1 MAKFIKGLIKD
12 TGHIDQPEGSY
23 RYAKNAIISE
33 IKGAI
38 VNEHG
43 NSSIAAID
51 TNAVILGSIEITDD
65 SVVLFAVI
73 PATDSADAISIV
85 YLLDSSNTVTT
96 VLRTDN
102 TVTEVDF
109 DLKFSRDYLI
119 EGTYKIDPDGNII
132 IYWTDNNNPPR
143 SLNVTRQIA
152 ESPAADSIYGVD
164 PTTSPNK
171 NYIDRINLFPHAGP
185 VPRIS
190 FESIS
195 NGGALKTGVYYL
207 FLAYVDKNFMQTNYV
222 TYSLGVPIVEDD
234 ESVLPIERYD
244 GSPAS
249 LQTGKSIIWEARN
262 LNTDYEFLRPVVV
275 AKLGDAAQFAFRLN
289 DIDISGSSANVI
301 FSGLEGYQESAVEDV
316 IVDTVVYEKAK
327 TIAQLDDVLYL
338 GNLEGTRDIG
348 FQKYTNS
355 INLSAVTEDIDEFDK
370 FVINNEML
378 NYGRSLSGGQEEI
391 DKENGFRGI
400 NKLASST
407 DNRRGYTRDEVYAFY
422 IAFILNDGSM
432 SYAYHIPGRTYN
444 DSIDTED
451 IEKDGTNVSYG
462 SENTSEIAV
471 VPDLDLNNSA
481 ANGEGKIFH
490 FYDTSR
496 SSIYN
501 TGYWENKNEVYPNTE
516 DYIAVDPEDGTTTDL
531 RGTPVRHHHMPS
543 NARTDFGFRYLD
555 NVTVTR
561 TDTPAEK
568 VNYIAWSGEA
578 KTGQYRFTDNWC
590 DGENPPTGNDIIILP
605 NANVNNTANGG
616 AAAFR
621 GDVFDQAGKM
631 FRELE
636 DELGVGMADWNP
648 TTPAVTNLR
657 GYFIWSKG
665 TGSFSNTGGSE
676 ATIAYDSATSS
687 WKVTQLDEDIF
698 DISKDIL
705 GAGFSNVEYAI
716 FVWFEEAANIDRQH
730 VVSHDIQTLGI
741 QLSNLKV
748 PQDIADKAQGFRIYY
763 AERNHANRRVL
774 GQDVLKNTRQG
785 TPWNNADISGCSVKG
800 IGATDAYIL
809 SPGVLYAGAV
819 NTATFHDSY
828 LLNGRHSLI
837 PATHTT
843 YEYDVE
849 FAAYRGPA
857 KLYPDVEPF
866 TTSGASGATE
876 ANDPVPSVCQD
887 NASHVAYFAGL
898 YYNPGAKPIVHFP
911 LREKCKTYLNGDSI
925 FDGTSLGF
933 GKKIYNLGGESS
945 IVLGFKNGRNP
956 ALGTWKDFTIQ
967 GEDRPNWAK
976 LPTSS
981 ESDFSFSGNTT
992 PPVLQIHSL
1001 HAFKSDMYLSYD
1013 TQELVWTGYEVL
1025 GDDFNK
1031 FIVGSTET
1039 DAFQTDKIFGGDTF
1053 IARQGYRITHRPE
1066 IADQVPRD
1074 HKSVIYTMCESTM
1087 NVNFR
1092 HETSVENSYYPA
1104 SPASKMLG
1112 IKANEDLTAEGKVLY
1127 ENHYSLGVS
1136 DIKGVIPYPLR
1147 EADPTKFKTRV
1158 QRSAKADATSLID
1171 NYRVFLAL
1179 DFKDLPRN
1187 RGDLWKL
1194 VTFNNL
1200 LYLHTEDS
1208 LFRTKGKEQLQLADG
1223 IQSFIGS
1230 GDIFAQEPDEMVQ
1243 TEAGYGGTRSQW
1255 VSMVSKHGYF
1265 CLDYR
1270 NTRVFLVKDQMYDI
1284 GRMGL
1289 QDWFRDNIPYE
1300 LEAYGLPSDFDNNV
1314 QGIGFHSVFDEKYN
1328 RILLTKNDLKP
1339 TTKFTGATVNR
1350 EWSESDKRF
1359 RIGQGLVEWD
1369 DTDYFTPTGW
1379 TASFDPELNVWVS
1392 FHDYTPY
1399 IYSYRKDNVLS
1410 LNRDNYNIWE
1420 HTNEDDPGNFYGVVN
1435 PFEFEFVFNAS
1446 RDDDKIFY
1454 SFNYIVDVFK
1464 QESGTESNITYHNPG
1479 FTSFYLYDT
1488 HQISDEQTLE
1498 YMINTRRVGNEWKIN
1513 KFRDVAKLE
1522 NSTDSVYTGGTS
1534 GHTGSNFGI
1543 VGANV
1548 AGSITTSVETTTNN
1562 PMFNIDGMSETINN
1576 NFIDTTKSW
1585 HKQRKFIDKWVGI
1598 RMIASNSSRNLIN
1611 LYATDVAAKKFYR

>member
-1 MAKFIKGLIKD
+1 MAKYVKGLIKD
-12 TGHIDQPEGSY
+12 TGHVDQPEGSY
-23 RYAKNAIISE
+23 RYAKNAIVSKT
-33 IKGAI
+33 KGAI
-38 VNEHG
+38 GNEHG

-51 TNAVILGSIEITDD
+51 TDAVVLGSIEITDD

-73 PATDSADAISIV
+73 PATDIADAISII
-85 YLLDSSNTVTT
+85 YLLDSLNTVTT

-109 DLKFSRDYLI
+109 DLKFSRDYPI

-132 IYWTDNNNPPR
+132 TYWTDNNNPPR

-152 ESPAADSIYGVD
+152 DSPNADSIYGVD
-164 PTTSPNK
+164 PAASPNK

-185 VPRIS
+185 VPKIS
-190 FESIS
+190 FESLS

-234 ESVLPIERYD
+234 QSVLPIERYD
-244 GSPAS
+244 GAPAG
-249 LQTGKSIIWEARN
+249 LQTGKSIIWEANN

-275 AKLGDAAQFAFRLN
+275 AKLGDTAQFAYRLN
-289 DIDISGSSANVI
+289 DIDISNSSANVI
-301 FSGLEGYQESAVEDV
+301 FSGLEGYQELAVEDV
-316 IVDTVVYEKAK
+316 IIDTVSYEKAK
-327 TIAQLDDVLYL
+327 TITQLDDVLYL
-338 GNLEGTRDIG
+338 GNLAGSRDIG

-355 INLSAVTEDIDEFDK
+355 ISLSAVTEEISNFDK

-378 NYGRSLSGGQEEI
+378 NYGRALSGGQEEI

-400 NKLASST
+400 DKLASST

-432 SYAYHIPGRTYN
+432 SYAYHIPGRAYN
-444 DSIDTED
+444 NSIVTST
-451 IEKDGTNVSYG
+451 IEKDGTSIKYNAQTI
-462 SENTSEIAV
+462 SETAD
-471 VPDLDLNNSA
+471 VPDSDLDKSA
-481 ANGEGKIFH
+481 ANGQGKVFH
-490 FYDTSR
+490 FYDTSKA
-496 SSIYN
+496 SIYN

-516 DYIAVDPEDGTTTDL
+516 DYIAVDPVTGAETDL

-543 NARTDFGFRYLD
+543 NARTDFGFRSDD
-555 NVTVTR
+555 NVTVVNSTGAANR
-561 TDTPAEK
+561 
-568 VNYIAWSGEA
+568 VNYIAWSGGP
-578 KTGQYRFTDNWC
+578 KTGAYRFQDGWC
-590 DGENPPTGNDIIILP
+590 RGQNQSSGNDLILLP
-605 NANVNNTANGG
+605 NSNRNNTSPVEDFKGL
-616 AAAFR
+616 
-621 GDVFDQAGKM
+621 FDDQSGKIY
-631 FRELE
+631 RELE
-636 DELGVGMADWNP
+636 QELKVEDDSWIE
-648 TTPAVTNLR
+648 TTPGVTELR

-665 TGSFSNTGGSE
+665 TGLANTGGSE
-676 ATIAYDSATSS
+676 AIISYNGITTE
-687 WKVTQLDEDIF
+687 WEVTQLDEDVF
-698 DISKDIL
+698 DVNKDIL
-705 GAGFSNVEYAI
+705 GAGFGNVEYAI
-716 FVWFEEAANIDRQH
+716 FIWDEQAANIDREH
-730 VVSHDIQTLGI
+730 VISHDVRTLGI
-741 QLSNLKV
+741 QLNNLKI

-763 AERNHANRRVL
+763 AERKHANRRVL
-774 GQDVLKNTRQG
+774 GQDVLKSTRQG
-785 TPWNNADISGCSVKG
+785 SPWNNADVSGCKVKG

-809 SPGVLYAGAV
+809 SPGVLYSGAI

-843 YEYDVE
+843 YEYEVE
-849 FAAYRGPA
+849 LAGYRGPA
-857 KLYPDVEPF
+857 KLYPDVDAFP
-866 TTSGASGATE
+866 TSGSSGSTE
-876 ANDPVPSVCQD
+876 ADDPVPSVCQD
-887 NASHVAYFAGL
+887 NSSHVAYFAGL
-898 YYNPGAKPIVHFP
+898 YYTPISKPVVHFP

-956 ALGTWKDFTIQ
+956 AQGLWEDFTMQ
-967 GEDRPNWAK
+967 GEQRPLWAK
-976 LPTSS
+976 IPTSS
-981 ESDFSFSGNTT
+981 DSDFAYSGNTAN
-992 PPVLQIHSL
+992 PILQLHTL

-1013 TQELVWTGYEVL
+1013 TQELVWTGYEVI
-1025 GDDFNK
+1025 GNDFNK

-1039 DAFQTDKIFGGDTF
+1039 GAYSTDKIFGGDTF

-1066 IADQVPRD
+1066 IADQFPRD

-1092 HETSVENSYYPA
+1092 HETSTANSYYPA
-1104 SPASKMLG
+1104 SPAGKMLG
-1112 IKANEDLTAEGKVLY
+1112 LKANEDLTSEGKVLY

-1136 DIKGVIPYPLR
+1136 DVKGVIPYPLR
-1147 EADPTKFKTRV
+1147 EADPKTFKTRV

-1179 DFKDLPRN
+1179 NFKDLPRN

-1194 VTFNNL
+1194 VAFNNL
-1200 LYLHTEDS
+1200 LYMHTEDS
-1208 LFRTKGKEQLQLADG
+1208 LFRTKGKESLQLADG
-1223 IQSFIGS
+1223 VQSFIGS
-1230 GDIFAQEPDEMVQ
+1230 GDIFAQDPDEMVQ

-1270 NTRVFLVKDQMYDI
+1270 NTRVFLVKDQIYDI
-1284 GRMGL
+1284 GKAGL

-1300 LEAYGLPSDFDNNV
+1300 LEAYGLPSDFDNNI

-1339 TTKFTGATVNR
+1339 TSKFVGATFDSSLNR
-1350 EWSESDKRF
+1350 FK
-1359 RIGQGLVEWD
+1359 IGSTALEWD
-1369 DTDYFTPTGW
+1369 DTEYFTSTGW

-1420 HTNEDDPGNFYGVVN
+1420 HTNEDDPGNFYGVVK
-1435 PFEFEFVFNAS
+1435 PFEFEFIFNAS
-1446 RDDDKIFY
+1446 RDEDKVFY

-1464 QESGTESNITYHNPG
+1464 QEAGTESNITYHNPG

-1522 NSTDSVYTGGTS
+1522 NSTDAIYTGGSS
-1534 GHTGSNFGI
+1534 GHTGSNFG
-1543 VGANV
+1543 VAGANV
-1548 AGSITTSVETTTNN
+1548 AGSITTNVETTTNT
-1562 PMFNIDGMSETINN
+1562 PMFNIDGASETINN
-1576 NFIDTTKSW
+1576 NFIDTAKSW

-1598 RMIASNSSRNLIN
+1598 KMIASNSSRNLIN